1 MKEIRLAYI
10 PFDFSD
16 SNSYLSRM
24 RDAIVLA
31 YPEIEIVDM
40 PGRFKDFIKV
50 DVVWLNWYENFSGR
64 NRAYYLY
71 HAVHRWLKLLF
82 FKCCGTKIIYTVH
95 NRQPHETQY
104 SALNRLFYKCVFS
117 LVDNIIILSDLTRD
131 VIKEIG
137 GKKFCEKI
145 VKIPHPTY
153 LCPKKKYQ
161 DNPDGFT
168 VLFFGL
174 LRPYKNIEMLL
185 SVAAGHPDINF
196 VIAGEALD
204 SNYADSL
211 KKAASG
217 LNNVRLI
224 LHRLTD
230 EEINK
235 LMDEAS
241 VLALPYNLKS
251 SLNSGA
257 AMFAL
262 SKGLNVVI
270 PNIGTVLE
278 LANRDKV
285 YRYDYNNDSE
295 HQAKFENAL
304 MKAYE
309 DSTSNYPQFVR
320 NSEILREEV
329 LSSNSTET
337 LSKIIMKLN
346 LRPNGGGVNIWESGV
361 YKCVI
366 MPGRHTNPEEY
377 ARA

>member
-1 MKEIRLAYI
+1 
-10 PFDFSD
+10 
-16 SNSYLSRM
+16 M

-31 YPEIEIVDM
+31 YPEIEIVNM

-71 HAVHRWLKLLF
+71 HAVRRLLKLLI

-117 LVDNIIILSDLTRD
+117 LVDNIVILSDLTRD

-137 GKKFCEKI
+137 GKKFSGKI
-145 VKIPHPTY
+145 IKIPHPTY

-161 DNPDGFT
+161 DNPEGFT

-185 SVAAGHPDINF
+185 SVAASHPEINF
-196 VIAGEALD
+196 VIAGAALD
-204 SNYADSL
+204 LNYADSL

-217 LNNVRLI
+217 LNNVHLI
-224 LHRLTD
+224 LRRLTD

-241 VLALPYNLKS
+241 VLALPYDLKS

-270 PNIGTVLE
+270 PNIGTILE
-278 LANRDKV
+278 LSNRDKV
-285 YRYDYNNDSE
+285 YGYDYNNDSE
-295 HQAKFENAL
+295 HQSKFENAL
-304 MKAYE
+304 MSAFE
-309 DSTSNYPQFVR
+309 DFMSDYSQFVR

-346 LRPNGGGVNIWESGV
+346 LNRGGVNVCELEI
-361 YKCVI
+361 YKYI
-366 MPGRHTNPEEY
+366 TMPVRHTYFEEY

>member
-1 MKEIRLAYI
+1 
-10 PFDFSD
+10 
-16 SNSYLSRM
+16 M

-31 YPEIEIVDM
+31 YPEIEIVNM

-71 HAVHRWLKLLF
+71 HAVRRLLKLLI
-82 FKCCGTKIIYTVH
+82 FKCCSTKIIYTVH

-117 LVDNIIILSDLTRD
+117 LVDNIVILSDLTRD

-137 GKKFCEKI
+137 GKKFSGKI
-145 VKIPHPTY
+145 IKIPHPTY

-161 DNPDGFT
+161 DNPEGFT

-185 SVAAGHPDINF
+185 SVAASHPEINF
-196 VIAGEALD
+196 VIAGAALD
-204 SNYADSL
+204 LNYADSL

-217 LNNVRLI
+217 LNNVHLI
-224 LHRLTD
+224 LRRLTD

-241 VLALPYNLKS
+241 VLALPYDLKS

-270 PNIGTVLE
+270 PNIGTILE
-278 LANRDKV
+278 LSNRDKV
-285 YRYDYNNDSE
+285 YGYDYNNDSE
-295 HQAKFENAL
+295 HQSKFENAL
-304 MKAYE
+304 MSAFE
-309 DSTSNYPQFVR
+309 DFMSDYSQFVR

-346 LRPNGGGVNIWESGV
+346 LNRGGVNVCELEIYE
-361 YKCVI
+361 YI
-366 MPGRHTNPEEY
+366 TMPVRHTDFEEY

>member
-1 MKEIRLAYI
+1 
-10 PFDFSD
+10 
-16 SNSYLSRM
+16 M

-71 HAVHRWLKLLF
+71 HAVRRWLKLMV

-117 LVDNIIILSDLTRD
+117 LVDNIVILSDLTRD

-137 GKKFCEKI
+137 GKKFSGKI
-145 VKIPHPTY
+145 IKIPHPTY
-153 LCPKKKYQ
+153 LCPTKKYQ
-161 DNPDGFT
+161 DNPEGFT

-185 SVAAGHPDINF
+185 SVAASHPEINF
-196 VIAGEALD
+196 VIAGAALD
-204 SNYADSL
+204 LNYADSL

-217 LNNVRLI
+217 LNNVHLI
-224 LHRLTD
+224 LRRLTD

-241 VLALPYNLKS
+241 VLALPYDLKS

-270 PNIGTVLE
+270 PNIGTILE
-278 LANRDKV
+278 LSNRDKV
-285 YRYDYNNDSE
+285 YGYDYNNDSE
-295 HQAKFENAL
+295 HQSKFENAL
-304 MKAYE
+304 MSAFE
-309 DSTSNYPQFVR
+309 DFMSDYSQFVR

-346 LRPNGGGVNIWESGV
+346 LNRGGVNVCELEIYE
-361 YKCVI
+361 YVI
-366 MPGRHTNPEEY
+366 MPVRHTDFEEY

>member
-1 MKEIRLAYI
+1 
-10 PFDFSD
+10 
-16 SNSYLSRM
+16 M

-31 YPEIEIVDM
+31 YPEIEIVNM

-71 HAVHRWLKLLF
+71 HAVRRWLKLLV

-117 LVDNIIILSDLTRD
+117 LVDNIVILSDLTRD
-131 VIKEIG
+131 VIKETG
-137 GKKFCEKI
+137 GKKFSGKI
-145 VKIPHPTY
+145 IKIPHPTY

-161 DNPDGFT
+161 DNPEGFT

-185 SVAAGHPDINF
+185 SVAAIHPE
-196 VIAGEALD
+196 IAGAALD
-204 SNYADSL
+204 LNYADSL

-217 LNNVRLI
+217 LNNVHLI
-224 LHRLTD
+224 LRRLTD
-230 EEINK
+230 EEINE

-241 VLALPYNLKS
+241 VLALPYDLKS

-257 AMFAL
+257 AMFAF

-270 PNIGTVLE
+270 PNIGTILE
-278 LANRDKV
+278 LSNRDKV
-285 YRYDYNNDSE
+285 YGYDYDNDSE
-295 HQAKFENAL
+295 HQSKFENAL
-304 MKAYE
+304 KKAHE
-309 DSTSNYPQFVR
+309 DFTSDYSQFVR

-329 LSSNSTET
+329 LSSNS
-337 LSKIIMKLN
+337 
-346 LRPNGGGVNIWESGV
+346 GGVNVCELGV
-361 YKCVI
+361 YECVT
-366 MPGRHTNPEEY
+366 MPLRHTDFEEY

>member
-1 MKEIRLAYI
+1 MTQLRLAFY
-10 PFDFSD
+10 PLDFSD
-16 SNSYLSRM
+16 PNNYLSRM
-24 RDAIVLA
+24 RDAIVLS
-31 YPEIEIVDM
+31 YPEIEIVNM

-71 HAVHRWLKLLF
+71 HAVRRWLKLLI

-117 LVDNIIILSDLTRD
+117 LVDNIVILSDLTRD

-137 GKKFCEKI
+137 GKKFSGKI
-145 VKIPHPTY
+145 IKIPHPTY

-161 DNPDGFT
+161 DNPEGFT

-185 SVAAGHPDINF
+185 SVAPSHPEINF
-196 VIAGEALD
+196 VIAGAALD
-204 SNYADSL
+204 LNYADSL

-217 LNNVRLI
+217 LNNVHLI
-224 LHRLTD
+224 LRRLTD

-241 VLALPYNLKS
+241 VLALPYDLKS

-270 PNIGTVLE
+270 PNIGTILE
-278 LANRDKV
+278 LSNRDKV
-285 YRYDYNNDSE
+285 YGYDYNNDSE
-295 HQAKFENAL
+295 HQSKFENAL
-304 MKAYE
+304 MSAFE
-309 DSTSNYPQFVR
+309 DFMSDYSQFVR

-346 LRPNGGGVNIWESGV
+346 LNRGGVNVCELEIYE
-361 YKCVI
+361 YI
-366 MPGRHTNPEEY
+366 TMPVRHTDFEEY

>member
-1 MKEIRLAYI
+1 MTQLRLAFY
-10 PFDFSD
+10 PFDFTD
-16 SNSYLSRM
+16 PNNYLSRM

-40 PGRFKDFIKV
+40 PGRLKDFIKV

-71 HAVHRWLKLLF
+71 HAVRRLLKLLI

-117 LVDNIIILSDLTRD
+117 LVDNIVILSDLTRD

-137 GKKFCEKI
+137 GKKFSGKI
-145 VKIPHPTY
+145 IKIPHPTY

-161 DNPDGFT
+161 DNPEGFT

-185 SVAAGHPDINF
+185 SVAASHPEINF
-196 VIAGEALD
+196 VIAGAALD
-204 SNYADSL
+204 LNYADSL

-217 LNNVRLI
+217 LNNVHLI
-224 LHRLTD
+224 LRRLTD

-241 VLALPYNLKS
+241 VLALPYDLKS

-270 PNIGTVLE
+270 PNIGTILE
-278 LANRDKV
+278 LSNRDKV
-285 YRYDYNNDSE
+285 YGYDYNNNSE
-295 HQAKFENAL
+295 HQSKFENAL

-346 LRPNGGGVNIWESGV
+346 LNRGGG
-361 YKCVI
+361 
-366 MPGRHTNPEEY
+366 
-377 ARA
+377 

>member
-1 MKEIRLAYI
+1 MTQLRLAFY
-10 PFDFSD
+10 PLDFSD
-16 SNSYLSRM
+16 PNNYLSRM

-71 HAVHRWLKLLF
+71 HAVRRLLKLLI

-117 LVDNIIILSDLTRD
+117 LVDNIVILSDLTRD
-131 VIKEIG
+131 VIKETS
-137 GKKFCEKI
+137 GKKFCGKI

-161 DNPDGFT
+161 DNPEGFT

-185 SVAAGHPDINF
+185 SVAASHPEINF
-196 VIAGEALD
+196 VIAGAALD
-204 SNYADSL
+204 LNYADSL

-217 LNNVRLI
+217 LNNVHLI
-224 LHRLTD
+224 LRRLTD

-241 VLALPYNLKS
+241 VLALPYDLKS

-270 PNIGTVLE
+270 PNIGTILE
-278 LANRDKV
+278 LSNRDKV
-285 YRYDYNNDSE
+285 YGYDYNNDSE

-309 DSTSNYPQFVR
+309 DFMSDYSQFVR

-346 LRPNGGGVNIWESGV
+346 LKSGGVNACELGV
-361 YKCVI
+361 YECVT
-366 MPGRHTNPEEY
+366 MPLRHTDFEEY

>member
-1 MKEIRLAYI
+1 MTQLRLAFY
-10 PFDFSD
+10 PLDFSD
-16 SNSYLSRM
+16 PNNYLSRM

-40 PGRFKDFIKV
+40 PGRLKDFIKV

-71 HAVHRWLKLLF
+71 HAVRRWLTLLV

-117 LVDNIIILSDLTRD
+117 LVDNIVILSDLTRD

-137 GKKFCEKI
+137 GKKFSGKI
-145 VKIPHPTY
+145 IKIPHPTY

-161 DNPDGFT
+161 DNPEGFT

-185 SVAAGHPDINF
+185 SVAASHPEINF
-196 VIAGEALD
+196 VIAGAALD
-204 SNYADSL
+204 LNYADSL

-217 LNNVRLI
+217 LNNVHLI

-241 VLALPYNLKS
+241 VLALPYDLKS

-270 PNIGTVLE
+270 PNIGTILE
-278 LANRDKV
+278 LSNRDKV
-285 YRYDYNNDSE
+285 YGYDYNNDSE
-295 HQAKFENAL
+295 HQSKFENAL
-304 MKAYE
+304 MSAFEYFMS
-309 DSTSNYPQFVR
+309 DYTQFVR

-346 LRPNGGGVNIWESGV
+346 LNRGGVNVCELEIYE
-361 YKCVI
+361 YI
-366 MPGRHTNPEEY
+366 TMPVRHTDFEEY

>member
-1 MKEIRLAYI
+1 MKAIRLAYY

-31 YPEIEIVDM
+31 YPKIEIVDV
-40 PGRFKDFIKV
+40 PRRFRDFIKV
-50 DVVWLNWYENFSGR
+50 DVIWLNWYENFSGR

-71 HAVHRWLKLLF
+71 HAIRRLLKLIVL
-82 FKCCGTKIIYTVH
+82 KCIGVKIIYTVH

-104 SALNRLFYKCVFS
+104 SALNRLFYKSAF
-117 LVDNIIILSDLTRD
+117 LLADNIVILSDLTIE
-131 VIKEIG
+131 VINEAASKKTY
-137 GKKFCEKI
+137 GKV

-153 LCPKKKYQ
+153 LCSPKQYK

-174 LRPYKNIEMLL
+174 LRPYKNIEMLI
-185 SVAAGHPDINF
+185 SVAVRHPAINF
-196 VIAGEALD
+196 VIAGAAFDTDYEA
-204 SNYADSL
+204 SL
-211 KKAASG
+211 KKAAEG
-217 LNNVRLI
+217 LSNVRLL

-230 EEINK
+230 EEINT

-241 VLALPYNLKS
+241 VLALPYDLKS

-278 LANRDKV
+278 LSNRDKV
-285 YRYDYNNDSE
+285 YGYDYNQDSE
-295 HQAKFENAL
+295 HQAKFEKAL
-304 MKAYE
+304 MRAY
-309 DSTSNYPQFVR
+309 DDFTSDYRQFVR

-329 LSSNSTET
+329 LSSNSTEK

-346 LRPNGGGVNIWESGV
+346 LKLGGGK
-361 YKCVI
+361 YL
-366 MPGRHTNPEEY
+366 
-377 ARA
+377 

>member
-1 MKEIRLAYI
+1 MTQLRLAFY
-10 PFDFSD
+10 PLDFSD
-16 SNSYLSRM
+16 PNNYLSRM

-31 YPEIEIVDM
+31 YPEIEIVNM

-71 HAVHRWLKLLF
+71 HAVRRLLKLLI

-117 LVDNIIILSDLTRD
+117 LVDNIVILSDLTRD

-137 GKKFCEKI
+137 GKKFSGKI
-145 VKIPHPTY
+145 IKIPHPTY

-161 DNPDGFT
+161 DNPEGFT

-185 SVAAGHPDINF
+185 SVAASHPEINF
-196 VIAGEALD
+196 VIAGAALD
-204 SNYADSL
+204 LNYADSL

-217 LNNVRLI
+217 LNNVHLI
-224 LHRLTD
+224 LRRLTD

-241 VLALPYNLKS
+241 VLALPYDLKS

-270 PNIGTVLE
+270 PNIGTILE
-278 LANRDKV
+278 LSNRDKV
-285 YRYDYNNDSE
+285 YGYDYNNDSE
-295 HQAKFENAL
+295 HQSKFENAL
-304 MKAYE
+304 MSAFE
-309 DSTSNYPQFVR
+309 DFMSDYSQFVR

-346 LRPNGGGVNIWESGV
+346 LNRGGVNVCELEIYE
-361 YKCVI
+361 YI
-366 MPGRHTNPEEY
+366 TMPVRHTDFEEY

>member
-1 MKEIRLAYI
+1 
-10 PFDFSD
+10 
-16 SNSYLSRM
+16 M

-40 PGRFKDFIKV
+40 PGRLKDFIKV

-71 HAVHRWLKLLF
+71 HAVRRWLKLLI

-117 LVDNIIILSDLTRD
+117 LVDNIVILSDLTRD

-137 GKKFCEKI
+137 GKKFSGKI
-145 VKIPHPTY
+145 IKIPHPTY

-161 DNPDGFT
+161 DNPEGFT

-185 SVAAGHPDINF
+185 SVAASHPEINF
-196 VIAGEALD
+196 VIAGAALD
-204 SNYADSL
+204 LNYADSL

-217 LNNVRLI
+217 LNNVHLI
-224 LHRLTD
+224 LRRLTD

-241 VLALPYNLKS
+241 VLALPYDLKS

-270 PNIGTVLE
+270 PNIGTILE
-278 LANRDKV
+278 LSNRDKL
-285 YRYDYNNDSE
+285 YGYDYNNDSE
-295 HQAKFENAL
+295 HQSKFENAL
-304 MKAYE
+304 MSAFE
-309 DSTSNYPQFVR
+309 DFMSDYSQFVR

-346 LRPNGGGVNIWESGV
+346 LNRGGVNVCELEIYE
-361 YKCVI
+361 YI
-366 MPGRHTNPEEY
+366 TMPVRHTDFEEY

>member
-1 MKEIRLAYI
+1 MTQLRLAFY
-10 PFDFSD
+10 PLDFSD
-16 SNSYLSRM
+16 PNNYLSRM

-31 YPEIEIVDM
+31 YPEIEIVNM

-71 HAVHRWLKLLF
+71 HAVRRWLKLLV

-117 LVDNIIILSDLTRD
+117 LVDNIVILSDLTRD

-137 GKKFCEKI
+137 GKKFSGKI
-145 VKIPHPTY
+145 IKIPHPTY

-161 DNPDGFT
+161 DNPEGFT

-185 SVAAGHPDINF
+185 SVAASHPEINF
-196 VIAGEALD
+196 VIAGAALD
-204 SNYADSL
+204 LNYADSL

-217 LNNVRLI
+217 LNNVHLI
-224 LHRLTD
+224 LRRLTD

-241 VLALPYNLKS
+241 VLALPYDLKS

-270 PNIGTVLE
+270 PNIGTILE
-278 LANRDKV
+278 LSNRDKV
-285 YRYDYNNDSE
+285 YGYDYNNDSE
-295 HQAKFENAL
+295 HQSKFENAL
-304 MKAYE
+304 MSAFE
-309 DSTSNYPQFVR
+309 DFMSDYSQFVR

-346 LRPNGGGVNIWESGV
+346 LNRGGVNVCELEIYE
-361 YKCVI
+361 YI
-366 MPGRHTNPEEY
+366 TMPVRHTDFEEY

>member
-1 MKEIRLAYI
+1 MTQLRLAFY
-10 PFDFSD
+10 PLDFSD
-16 SNSYLSRM
+16 PNNYLSRM

-71 HAVHRWLKLLF
+71 HAVRRWLKLMV

-117 LVDNIIILSDLTRD
+117 LVDNIVILSDLTRD

-137 GKKFCEKI
+137 GKKFSGKI
-145 VKIPHPTY
+145 IKIPHPTY
-153 LCPKKKYQ
+153 LCPTKKYQ
-161 DNPDGFT
+161 DNPEGFT

-185 SVAAGHPDINF
+185 SVAASHPEINF
-196 VIAGEALD
+196 VIAGAALD
-204 SNYADSL
+204 LNYADSL

-217 LNNVRLI
+217 LNNVHLI
-224 LHRLTD
+224 LRRLTD

-241 VLALPYNLKS
+241 VLALPYDLKS

-270 PNIGTVLE
+270 PNIGTILE
-278 LANRDKV
+278 LSNRDKV
-285 YRYDYNNDSE
+285 YGYDYNNDSE
-295 HQAKFENAL
+295 HQSKFENAL
-304 MKAYE
+304 MSAFE
-309 DSTSNYPQFVR
+309 DFMSDYSQFVR

-346 LRPNGGGVNIWESGV
+346 LNRGGVNVCELEIYE
-361 YKCVI
+361 YVI
-366 MPGRHTNPEEY
+366 MPVRHTDFEEY